1 MILVQ
6 NYYKD
11 KNPLRHLEIEKCL
24 KENVNNHHIRKI
36 LLLIDTDVVPD
47 TISKKIEL
55 RRVENRPTYTELFTA
70 ANEVAL
76 PDEVAII
83 SNSDIYFDN
92 TLGLAENIPAD
103 ECYALSRWDMV
114 RGELKPFH
122 HSDSQDVW
130 IMRTPIKEVESDFT
144 MGKPG
149 CCSGDSM
156 VSCEVEWMVY
166 QVSLSELFD
175 NFNSLRFR
183 ELGLDVRIRSYD
195 LATNE
200 IKKNKVVAVT
210 KSGVKEV
217 WQIFLDSGFNLTA
230 TSDHPV
236 LSSDN
241 KFIPLGELKVGDSVV
256 SMIGD
261 GKVTSINSVGE
272 TMTYDITMEAPL
284 SNFECNG
291 VFVHNCDNKIAHLLN
306 EAGYK
311 LTNPC
316 KTILAIHLHEGGEH
330 NYTAKDR
337 VPPPYLRVI
346 PQ

>member
-24 KENVNNHHIRKI
+24 KENVNNHHIRKV

-47 TISKKIEL
+47 TVSKKIEL
-55 RRVENRPTYTELFTA
+55 RRVENRPTYTELFAA
-70 ANEVAL
+70 ANEAAL
-76 PDEVAII
+76 PNEVAII

-130 IMRTPIKEVESDFT
+130 IMRVPIKDVQVGFPLGRPGSDN
-144 MGKPG
+144 GIA
-149 CCSGDSM
+149 
-156 VSCEVEWMVY
+156 Y
-166 QVSLSELFD
+166 Y
-175 NFNSLRFR
+175 
-183 ELGLDVRIRSYD
+183 LD
-195 LATNE
+195 
-200 IKKNKVVAVT
+200 
-210 KSGVKEV
+210 KSGY
-217 WQIFLDSGFNLTA
+217 
-230 TSDHPV
+230 
-236 LSSDN
+236 
-241 KFIPLGELKVGDSVV
+241 SV
-256 SMIGD
+256 
-261 GKVTSINSVGE
+261 
-272 TMTYDITMEAPL
+272 
-284 SNFECNG
+284 
-291 VFVHNCDNKIAHLLN
+291 
-306 EAGYK
+306 
-311 LTNPC
+311 TNPC